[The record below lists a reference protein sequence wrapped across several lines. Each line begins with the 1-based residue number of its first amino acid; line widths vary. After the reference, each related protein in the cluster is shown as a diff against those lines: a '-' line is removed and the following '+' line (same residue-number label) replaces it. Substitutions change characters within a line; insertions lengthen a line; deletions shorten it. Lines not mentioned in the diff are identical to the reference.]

1 MELKLKNS
9 IAFLDLETTGLNI
22 VTDRIVEIS
31 IIKINPNGQEEEYTK
46 RINPTIPIPK
56 QASDIHGIFDN
67 DVKDMPTFKEIG
79 KNIAKFIE
87 GCDLAGY
94 NSNKFDIP
102 MLAEEFLRAEI
113 DLDMRKRKF
122 VDVQTIFYK
131 MEQRTL
137 IAAYKFFCDKD
148 LTNAHSANADTKAT
162 YEVLKAQL
170 DRYPDL
176 ENDID
181 FLSNF
186 SSHTKNVDFAGRIIY
201 NEKGEEEINFGKH
214 KGKTVEQVLKTDLGY
229 YSWVMNNDFALD
241 TKRVFTQIKLRDFKK

>member
-1 MELKLKNS
+1 
-9 IAFLDLETTGLNI
+9 
-22 VTDRIVEIS
+22 
-31 IIKINPNGQEEEYTK
+31 
-46 RINPTIPIPK
+46 
-56 QASDIHGIFDN
+56 
-67 DVKDMPTFKEIG
+67 
-79 KNIAKFIE
+79 
-87 GCDLAGY
+87 
-94 NSNKFDIP
+94 
-102 MLAEEFLRAEI
+102 
-113 DLDMRKRKF
+113 MRKRKF

>member
-56 QASDIHGIFDN
+56 QASDVHGIFDN

>member
-113 DLDMRKRKF
+113 DIDMRKRKF

>member
-56 QASDIHGIFDN
+56 QASDVHGIFDN

-113 DLDMRKRKF
+113 DIDMRKRKF